1 MMHWHKASEVFKKH
15 EKSSSHKDAIYKWSQ
30 IVSST
35 TVLDQVNYQKAS
47 DRQLATKCLV
57 EIFTTIQFL
66 ARQGIALRGHEEL
79 QSNFHQLLLL
89 RTRENPELR
98 NWLDRKT
105 IWTSHDIQNEIL
117 PLM

>member
-1 MMHWHKASEVFKKH
+1 M
-15 EKSSSHKDAIYKWSQ
+15 
-30 IVSST
+30 
-35 TVLDQVNYQKAS
+35 
-47 DRQLATKCLV
+47 

-79 QSNFHQLLLL
+79 QSNFNQLLLL

-105 IWTSHDIQNEIL
+105 SWTSHDIQNEIL
-117 PLM
+117 QLMRKVLETIQKRDFFAILADETADISRKEQLSFSIRTVDDLSLIHI